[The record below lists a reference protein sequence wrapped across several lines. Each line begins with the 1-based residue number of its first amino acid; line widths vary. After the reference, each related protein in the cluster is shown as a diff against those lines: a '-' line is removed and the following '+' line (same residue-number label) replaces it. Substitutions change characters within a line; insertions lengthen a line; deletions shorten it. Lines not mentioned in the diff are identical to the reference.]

1 MYIRNGAI
9 YLTKRE
15 TLLHNSYKGNK
26 SLGFV
31 MPNARSANIDTL
43 FDFKLAEWLYQENLL
58 DA

>member
-15 TLLHNSYKGNK
+15 TLLNNSYKGK
-26 SLGFV
+26 KCLGLV
-31 MPNARSANIDTL
+31 MSNARSSNIDTL
-43 FDFKLAEWLYQENLL
+43 FDFKLAEWLYEENLL